1 MLIGKSNRME
11 RLKRELIQAA
21 SCLAPVLLTGA
32 SGTGKE
38 LSARFIH
45 EKSGRLGPFVAVNC
59 TTLTENL
66 ADSELFGYAE
76 NAFTGARTSRIG
88 LCEHADGGTLFL
100 DEVADLPLSVQAK
113 LLRFLDSGQI
123 RRVGSVTI
131 HSVNVKVISATNRE
145 LLEAVSSKDFR
156 ADLYYRL
163 SAIRVQT
170 PSLSEH
176 LEDIPALA
184 DHLLHE
190 LGITSGISPSALS
203 VLRHRGYSGNVRE
216 LRNVL
221 AQAAARAEGG
231 IIRTKHLSPES
242 QWMPSA
248 TCSLKQ
254 ATCDAQRKRI
264 SDELHRCHYNLGNTA
279 LSLGIH
285 RNTLRRL
292 MRALE
297 M

>member
-1 MLIGKSNRME
+1 MLIGKSNRIE
-11 RLKRELIQAA
+11 RLKRELTQAA
-21 SCLAPVLLTGA
+21 AGLAPVLLTGA

-45 EKSGRLGPFVAVNC
+45 EQSGRLGPFVAVNC
-59 TTLTENL
+59 TTLSENL
-66 ADSELFGYAE
+66 ADSELFGHAE
-76 NAFTGARTSRIG
+76 NAFTGAGTSHVG

-113 LLRFLDSGQI
+113 LLRFLDSGQV
-123 RRVGSVTI
+123 RRVGSVTTR
-131 HSVNVKVISATNRE
+131 SVNVKVISATNRE
-145 LLEAVSSKDFR
+145 LLEAVSSKNFR

-170 PSLSEH
+170 PSLAEH
-176 LEDIPALA
+176 REDIPALA
-184 DHLLHE
+184 KHLLHE
-190 LGITSGISPSALS
+190 LGIGSSISSSALS
-203 VLRHRGYSGNVRE
+203 LLRHRVYSGNVRE

-231 IIRTKHLSPES
+231 VIRATHLPPES
-242 QWMPSA
+242 QWTPSVN
-248 TCSLKQ
+248 CSLKQ
-254 ATCDAQRKRI
+254 TTCDAQRKRI
-264 SDELHRCHYNLGNTA
+264 FDELNRCHYNLGNTA

-292 MRALE
+292 MRTLE